1 MAKLGKTKKVGR
13 PRGFRDEYC
22 DQAHRLCLLGY
33 TDEELAKFFGI
44 ARSTLSAWKLDYPE
58 FSDSIKSGR
67 EDADSQVAKSMFERA
82 IGYSHPEE
90 KVFCNNGQVIVHKTV
105 KHYPPDT
112 QAGIFLLTNRQN
124 SRFRDKKDL
133 EHTGPDGGPVRMQ
146 IGWDGDD

>member
-13 PRGFRDEYC
+13 PRSYKDEYC

-33 TDEELAKFFGI
+33 TDAELAKFFGI
-44 ARSTLSAWKLDYPE
+44 AERTIYAWKLDYPE
-58 FSDSIKSGR
+58 FSHAIESGR
-67 EDADSQVAKSMFERA
+67 EDADSKVARSMYERA
-82 IGYSHPEE
+82 VGYKHRET
-90 KVFCNNGQVIVHKTV
+90 KVFCQDGEIITHDVV

-112 QAGIFLLTNRQN
+112 QAGIFWLTNRQ
-124 SRFRDKKDL
+124 RDKFRDKKDM